1 MCISIS
7 CLWPSPYDCAIIST
21 IFRYSQYSYVSSRIL
36 ITIHCF
42 VKQKSASPID
52 ALYVGFENAKLIM
65 YLRKTAYPKRPLSF
79 GFSRDENYT
88 CYQNNT
94 PFTGCYVQW
103 DNATDPVT
111 GAYEGGPTQSTSFDC
126 RVRPWYQ
133 DSKASTEVIGGAVG
147 AIWSDPYLL
156 IQTGTLGL
164 AAARQLVTKDGDFVG
179 VAGIDFEL
187 STVEN
192 LLQDTTAA
200 SGGTLTVFV
209 VDSAGRM
216 ISSSVI
222 RTP

>member
-1 MCISIS
+1 MCKNEYNLLILLILYGS
-7 CLWPSPYDCAIIST
+7 
-21 IFRYSQYSYVSSRIL
+21 SSRCSYL
-36 ITIHCF
+36 PLF
-42 VKQKSASPID
+42 FKKRSASPID

-65 YLRKTAYPKRPLSF
+65 YLRMTAYPKRPLSF
-79 GFSRDENYT
+79 GYSRDENYT

-111 GAYEGGPTQSTSFDC
+111 GAYEGGPTEATSFDC

-187 STVEN
+187 STVED

-209 VDSAGRM
+209 VDSAGKM
-216 ISSSVI
+216 ISSSVTS
-222 RTP
+222 TP